1 MVTRNILTLCFIY
14 TLRYIYIYICTIGWI
29 FKKFIHRYTLNS
41 QKSNGL
47 NPRNEMGMKKNNQ
60 SIYLNNIH
68 LEISKNFVF
77 FTKKTYSLYK
87 LLWIFFFEYTM
98 NFWNTKS
105 WNILYLY
112 IVYSRQNYLFQFEY
126 DIR

>member
-1 MVTRNILTLCFIY
+1 
-14 TLRYIYIYICTIGWI
+14 
-29 FKKFIHRYTLNS
+29 
-41 QKSNGL
+41 
-47 NPRNEMGMKKNNQ
+47 MGMKKNNQ

-126 DIR
+126 DIRY

>member
-1 MVTRNILTLCFIY
+1 
-14 TLRYIYIYICTIGWI
+14 
-29 FKKFIHRYTLNS
+29 
-41 QKSNGL
+41 
-47 NPRNEMGMKKNNQ
+47 MGMKKNNR

-68 LEISKNFVF
+68 LEISKNFVLFIKKNTVYINF
-77 FTKKTYSLYK
+77 FEL
-87 LLWIFFFEYTM
+87 IFFFEYTM

-126 DIR
+126 DIRYF